1 MKNNNSQKG
10 QAMVEYVVV
19 CLILVAA
26 LFIPISGKPLYVL
39 VIDAIRSMHLG
50 YMYGLSIYATPF

>member
-1 MKNNNSQKG
+1 MT
-10 QAMVEYVVV
+10 EYVIV

-26 LFIPISGKPLYVL
+26 LFIPIGGKPLYVL
-39 VIDAIRSMHLG
+39 VVDAIRGMHQG